1 MARFIHYFTRH
12 QAHGDSVKMESRMF
26 KETLTRIS
34 EGLRASRDGKLRW
47 LQRGNGIANPL
58 EVPTEVVNPHEKAV
72 PNTSSS
78 SSSSSSSSFH
88 TPVKAMSES
97 SQNKAASKGN
107 VSFATHAVK
116 SEECLSFLHDGF
128 VELLK
133 CREVSR
139 CWVLIFAFKPWV
151 HRRFYVGPIPMLT
164 LSLRIDQLMN
174 MATLGK
180 NQTAFTFLVSQTG
193 SQKSHVSSCSRQT
206 TRAQDLL

>member
-1 MARFIHYFTRH
+1 MQDWSLHSDNTGGYFQCNRFRESKEGEAPDMFSDEKGSAHAETLRLRARGARMARFIHYFTRH

-139 CWVLIFAFKPWV
+139 YCV
-151 HRRFYVGPIPMLT
+151 
-164 LSLRIDQLMN
+164 
-174 MATLGK
+174 
-180 NQTAFTFLVSQTG
+180 FTSWF
-193 SQKSHVSSCSRQT
+193 
-206 TRAQDLL
+206 